1 MKQFSKALLVMTL
14 TTASLSA
21 WAQDV
26 IVSGTVKD
34 ATGEPV
40 IGASVVQKGT
50 SNGAVTD
57 LDGHFS
63 FKAPQNSPLVIS
75 YIGYASQE
83 VKASD
88 DLVIEL
94 KENAK
99 QLNEVVVTGYTT
111 RRKADLTGSVAVVST
126 KDLKTSPDPDPMRA
140 LQGKV
145 HGMTITSTGSPIGTG
160 TVRIR
165 GIGSFNSSQDA
176 LHR

>member
-83 VKASD
+83 VKA
-88 DLVIEL
+88 
-94 KENAK
+94 
-99 QLNEVVVTGYTT
+99 
-111 RRKADLTGSVAVVST
+111 
-126 KDLKTSPDPDPMRA
+126 
-140 LQGKV
+140 GKP
-145 HGMTITSTGSPIGTG
+145 TW
-160 TVRIR
+160 
-165 GIGSFNSSQDA
+165 
-176 LHR
+176 